1 MWTHFLLPK
10 AMWFPW
16 SCKLEVVASKQRYR
30 ERVKKKSGGT
40 GVTRPGQKETQ
51 HKTTVFKYL
60 RGSRSRDA
68 MRKCFLL
75 MKALHQRTG
84 LLVKQWVS
92 RPWKCFPCRGDPL
105 LGWTRSLPRSHN
117 ALAFGGL
124 TKHTAALSSCFLKGW
139 EEDHKGNPYLRRRLC
154 CTCLVDGGEQ
164 DCNVS
169 LISLM
174 SSFSGSSPASPRLLY
189 PLSSS
194 SKAGWPL
201 HLLNCLPLY
210 LPHPNHFP
218 TPLFLHGVVSYNF
231 ILPSSPVALSGCLF
245 QHHW

>member
-1 MWTHFLLPK
+1 MGVLGSLG
-10 AMWFPW
+10 
-16 SCKLEVVASKQRYR
+16 LD
-30 ERVKKKSGGT
+30 KKKLS
-40 GVTRPGQKETQ
+40 TRQLCSNTWGAQEAEMPWGNAFYSWKLSIKE
-51 HKTTVFKYL
+51 L
-60 RGSRSRDA
+60 GS
-68 MRKCFLL
+68 FE
-75 MKALHQRTG
+75 
-84 LLVKQWVS
+84 KQWVS

-218 TPLFLHGVVSYNF
+218 TPLFLHGVVSYSF